1 MKEPLFK
8 RRRVSSNP
16 RTPLLSSDALVTSP
30 KPSTCTSCHRA
41 VCLKS
46 NPAFLCARFIV
57 FSSDVLINVSP
68 YMLGQHRRCNTSTCV
83 ICLRTCAGDPV
94 SNPRWANSLNLGCDS
109 TSISLSQSNT
119 NNSSP
124 PRRRRPRDEDSDNVS
139 KSKSKSKGVD
149 SERSGCG
156 QMVCR
161 TCCFEHPQR
170 SESVEPH
177 RTPQLLQNLFSGAV
191 ACFDCSAKQLA
202 PQAHESNASTQRARN
217 SEHSLIAS
225 S

>member
-1 MKEPLFK
+1 MKQPLFK

-16 RTPLLSSDALVTSP
+16 HAPIPSSDGLATSP
-30 KPSTCTSCHRA
+30 KPSRILTCTSCHRA
-41 VCLKS
+41 VRLKS

-68 YMLGQHRRCNTSTCV
+68 YMLGHHRCNASTCA
-83 ICLRTCAGDPV
+83 ICLRTCTGDPV
-94 SNPRWANSLNLGCDS
+94 SSPRWASSLNLGCDS
-109 TSISLSQSNT
+109 TAIPLSQSNT

-124 PRRRRPRDEDSDNVS
+124 RRRRPCDEDSDNVS
-139 KSKSKSKGVD
+139 QSKDMD

-170 SESVEPH
+170 SEPIEPH
-177 RTPQLLQNLFSGAV
+177 RAPQLIQDRSVGPSPAWTARQSNLHHKPMSQTLQCKELRIQTTV
-191 ACFDCSAKQLA
+191 
-202 PQAHESNASTQRARN
+202 
-217 SEHSLIAS
+217 
-225 S
+225 